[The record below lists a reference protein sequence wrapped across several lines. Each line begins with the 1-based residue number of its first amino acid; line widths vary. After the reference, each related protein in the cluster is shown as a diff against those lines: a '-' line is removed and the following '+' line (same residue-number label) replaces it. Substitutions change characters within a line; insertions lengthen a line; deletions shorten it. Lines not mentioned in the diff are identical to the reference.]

1 MARCAV
7 FSIQTAPSHS
17 LLLTIDRDL
26 VSGLFATNAAAQC
39 RIQEKDERQRLHGES
54 ISPHQDAARL
64 AFAVALKCDAND
76 AVQQNK

>member
-7 FSIQTAPSHS
+7 FSIQAAPPYS
-17 LLLTIDRDL
+17 LLPTIDRDL
-26 VSGLFATNAAAQC
+26 VSGLLATNAVAQC
-39 RIQEKDERQRLHGES
+39 RIHEKDERQSGENS
-54 ISPHQDAARL
+54 SPHQDATGL